1 MFWSSSILEAW
12 IFPIWR
18 FTAAFPAE
26 QAWHFWVHHRFWQ
39 IVGESSL
46 PLALC
51 RALEGC
57 GMAPGLPTTSCCFS
71 CLQQPAANTNL
82 QSCSKHL
89 QQETEESLQ
98 LGFAALPK
106 TYKLLDFLIAISGLL
121 SEEEGAAYHSCC
133 YLVYVIPL
141 CTQVGIYNTALLV
154 WIFFW
159 F

>member
-39 IVGESSL
+39 TLGESSL

-71 CLQQPAANTNL
+71 CLQQPAAKKSAVLLPTFATGNWGGLATGVCCSAQNL
-82 QSCSKHL
+82 QVTRLFNCHFWASQWRRGSWM
-89 QQETEESLQ
+89 SL
-98 LGFAALPK
+98 LLLPGLCDSPL
-106 TYKLLDFLIAISGLL
+106 YPSGNL
-121 SEEEGAAYHSCC
+121 
-133 YLVYVIPL
+133 
-141 CTQVGIYNTALLV
+141 
-154 WIFFW
+154 
-159 F
+159 